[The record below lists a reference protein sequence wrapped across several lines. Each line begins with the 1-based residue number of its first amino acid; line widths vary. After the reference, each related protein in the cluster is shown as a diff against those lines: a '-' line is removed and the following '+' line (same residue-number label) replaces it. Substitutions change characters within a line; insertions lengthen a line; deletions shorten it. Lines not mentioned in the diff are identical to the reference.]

1 MKACM
6 LAYTFY
12 DADNRVRRYAEAL
25 VRRGDQVDAIALARE
40 GQPAFEVIR
49 GVRVFRIQKRTI
61 DETGPFS
68 YLIKLL
74 LFFVRSAWFLTVRA
88 FREPYD
94 LIHVHSVPDFEVF
107 ATIVPRL
114 LGSAVILDIH
124 DIVPEFYASKFRVG
138 EGSLIFRALIM
149 IERLSIAYSSHVV
162 IANHLWYDKLTHRSV
177 RPEKCTAI
185 INYPDPSI
193 FSRRGGPARD
203 DNEFQMCY
211 PGTLSWHQGID
222 LAVEAMALLRDEIPE
237 LRLQL
242 IGDGPERENL
252 KRLIRERGLEDRISL
267 TGLIPMEK
275 VAEVMAGIDLGIVPK
290 RADGFG
296 NEAFSTKIMEFMAMN
311 VPVLASRTRVD
322 EYYFHD
328 GIVQFFES
336 GNVRDLAGKI
346 KMLYEDPQRRAELRS
361 QSADFIAQNSWDIR
375 RHEYFGLV
383 DRLAPRRHM
392 ATGLNEKTHP

>member
-1 MKACM
+1 M

-49 GVRVFRIQKRTI
+49 GVRVFRIQKRVI

-74 LFFVRSAWFLTVRA
+74 LFFLRSAWFLAVRH

-114 LGSAVILDIH
+114 LGTRVILDIH
-124 DIVPEFYASKFRVG
+124 DIVPEFYASKFKVP
-138 EGSLIFRALIM
+138 EQSLVFRALVM
-149 IERLSIAYSSHVV
+149 LERLSIAYSNHVI
-162 IANHLWYDKLTHRSV
+162 IANHLWYDKLTQRSV
-177 RPEKCTAI
+177 QPKKCTAI
-185 INYPDPSI
+185 INYPDPAI
-193 FSRRGGPARD
+193 FSRRGGPARTG
-203 DNEFQMCY
+203 NEFILCY
-211 PGTLSWHQGID
+211 PGTLSWHQGLDI
-222 LAVEAMALLRDEIPE
+222 AVEAVGLLKSDIPE

-275 VAEVMAGIDLGIVPK
+275 VAEIMSRIDLGVVPK
-290 RADGFG
+290 RADSFG

-311 VPVLASRTRVD
+311 VPVLASRTRID
-322 EYYFHD
+322 EYYFNER
-328 GIVQFFES
+328 IVQFFQS
-336 GNVRDLAGKI
+336 GNARDLADKI
-346 KMLYEDPQRRAELRS
+346 SMLYEDSNRRAELRS
-361 QSADFIAQNSWDIR
+361 ASAAFIAQNNWDVR
-375 RHEYFGLV
+375 QHEYFGLV
-383 DRLAPRRHM
+383 DALLPKRRQLV
-392 ATGLNEKTHP
+392 AA